1 MSKVQRWRLTI
12 LHLALVTFLLASI
25 SAGSSAQKE
34 IQAIIARTGRPNE
47 PGVAVLVRKDGK
59 VLVKLGHGVRDL
71 HSHAKIDAFT
81 NFRMASCTKQFTAM
95 AIMLLV
101 RDGKLRYDERL
112 TEVFPKFPEYGR
124 AITIRHLLDHTSGL
138 PDYEEL
144 MDKASAGS
152 LKWSESRQ
160 ITDAEVLKLLAT
172 EKAGRFSPGTHWAY
186 SNSGYVALG
195 LIVAKVSGESFPEFL
210 HDRIFGPLKMDRTV
224 AYVREKNEV
233 PNRAYGHSL
242 QNGAVVE
249 TDQSSTSA
257 VLGDGGVYSS
267 LDDLAK
273 WDRALEH
280 HTLLSEPEMKPAITP
295 VKVPDE
301 SVQKCRRRWCR
312 RECRTALYRTGTAA
326 PETLI
331 HWAASLLLMAS
342 AGSSI
347 HMDRI
352 SACGTTA
359 RRSGSGARSSGS
371 RKIISV

>member
-138 PDYEEL
+138 PDY
-144 MDKASAGS
+144 
-152 LKWSESRQ
+152 
-160 ITDAEVLKLLAT
+160 
-172 EKAGRFSPGTHWAY
+172 
-186 SNSGYVALG
+186 
-195 LIVAKVSGESFPEFL
+195 
-210 HDRIFGPLKMDRTV
+210 
-224 AYVREKNEV
+224 
-233 PNRAYGHSL
+233 
-242 QNGAVVE
+242 
-249 TDQSSTSA
+249 
-257 VLGDGGVYSS
+257 
-267 LDDLAK
+267 
-273 WDRALEH
+273 
-280 HTLLSEPEMKPAITP
+280 
-295 VKVPDE
+295 
-301 SVQKCRRRWCR
+301 
-312 RECRTALYRTGTAA
+312 
-326 PETLI
+326 
-331 HWAASLLLMAS
+331 
-342 AGSSI
+342 
-347 HMDRI
+347 
-352 SACGTTA
+352 
-359 RRSGSGARSSGS
+359 
-371 RKIISV
+371 